1 MKDLGGGFVLSS
13 VKRKI
18 NIAIDG
24 PAGAGKSTISRLL
37 ANELNYI
44 YVDTGA
50 MYRSVALKAIMAGLS
65 IEQIDA
71 ITRLTDRLSIQLRPS
86 QQEQQV
92 IVDDEDVTEAIRSA
106 EVTQLVSHIAQI
118 AEVRQLLVAK
128 QKQMAR
134 HKGVVM
140 DGRDIATDVLPDA
153 ELKIYLTAS
162 VQERARR
169 RFKELSDPNTT
180 LQQIE
185 EAIVQ
190 RDALDTQRDISPL
203 TIAEDAIVIDCS
215 DLSISQVVNKLL
227 LLSRTKIDGEQ

>member
-153 ELKIYLTAS
+153 ELKVYLTAS